1 MTWLSSMPVIKP
13 KAPNIFI
20 IKNREG
26 GVCCH
31 RSVYWLH
38 YKIEKKQNKILVGYR
53 L

>member
-1 MTWLSSMPVIKP
+1 MTWLSSMQVIKP

-38 YKIEKKQNKILVGYR
+38 YKIEKKTKQNTGGL
-53 L
+53 